1 MFGLTIVPEFTDKI
15 EITIIANN
23 FKEGLVE
30 STNETLIKKDS
41 TKISQERAKIEKEEG
56 DVYPDIDIPPFMRNN
71 RR

>member
-41 TKISQERAKIEKEEG
+41 TKTSQEGAKIEKEEE
-56 DVYPDIDIPPFMRNN
+56 DSYKDIDIPPFMRNN